1 MSGRRGIIS
10 ILLVI
15 VVALAFL
22 TARCRKMVTRS
33 ARTSAVSGLY
43 QALVQ
48 HRIHQDQLLWSRVQ
62 IIHAI
67 QAAVLAGG
75 FTLHFAQESSLLG
88 GSLVVIGGLLTIGM
102 FVLVVADYAD
112 MKVNVPIMDE
122 LARRLLPRNI
132 PGEIKW
138 TDETVLNR
146 KSVFARGHYIIYA
159 SIIVVIVMDF
169 VVGAFLLCRPSIF
182 G

>member
-1 MSGRRGIIS
+1 
-10 ILLVI
+10 
-15 VVALAFL
+15 
-22 TARCRKMVTRS
+22 MVTRS
-33 ARTSAVSGLY
+33 ARTSEISGLY

-67 QAAVLAGG
+67 QAGALAGG
-75 FTLHFAQESSLLG
+75 FALHFAWESSLLG
-88 GSLVVIGGLLTIGM
+88 GLVMVGGGLLTLGI

-112 MKVNVPIMDE
+112 MKVNVHIMDK
-122 LARRLLPRNI
+122 LAKRLLPCAIQAIQGPIR
-132 PGEIKW
+132 W

-159 SIIVVIVMDF
+159 SIIVVVVMDF
-169 VVGAFLLCRPSIF
+169 VLGAFLLFRPSIF